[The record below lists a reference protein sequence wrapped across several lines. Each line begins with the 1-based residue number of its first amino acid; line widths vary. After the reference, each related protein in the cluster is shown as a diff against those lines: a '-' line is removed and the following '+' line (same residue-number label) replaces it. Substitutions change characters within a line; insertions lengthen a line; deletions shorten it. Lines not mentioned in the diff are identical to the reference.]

1 MGSID
6 LFRFSATAVIAHRAR
21 SILTALGIAVGI
33 TAVILLTSIGEGV
46 HRFVLGEFTQFGTNL
61 LAITPGRTE
70 TFGIPGAAIGSVRPL
85 TLEDAD
91 ALERLEPV
99 SAVVPVVMGN
109 AAVESEGRSRRAAV
123 FGVGAEMPQVWSMA
137 VGLGRFLP
145 DADNTAPRAY
155 AVLGARVRRELFPH
169 SSPLGRPVRVGGDR
183 YRVIGVMAEKG
194 QFLGFDLDDAVYV
207 PAAKALTLFNR
218 EGLHEIDVL
227 YRATT
232 PVATVRKAVERLMR
246 ARHRLDDFTVT
257 SQQQMLDVLGSVL
270 NVLTIAVGALGGIS
284 LFVGGVG
291 ILTIMTISVSER
303 TAEIGLLRALGAR
316 RAEIHR
322 VFLFESLLLA
332 SAGGTAGLVL
342 GLTIVGGIALLAPEL
357 PVHPSPGYVVL
368 AVLVAVLI
376 GLAAGVAPARN
387 AARLVPVE
395 ALRGE

>member
-137 VGLGRFLP
+137 VGLGAFPARCRQH
-145 DADNTAPRAY
+145 RATC
-155 AVLGARVRRELFPH
+155 VRGPRRE
-169 SSPLGRPVRVGGDR
+169 GAAR
-183 YRVIGVMAEKG
+183 
-194 QFLGFDLDDAVYV
+194 AV
-207 PAAKALTLFNR
+207 P
-218 EGLHEIDVL
+218 
-227 YRATT
+227 
-232 PVATVRKAVERLMR
+232 
-246 ARHRLDDFTVT
+246 
-257 SQQQMLDVLGSVL
+257 
-270 NVLTIAVGALGGIS
+270 S
-284 LFVGGVG
+284 LQ
-291 ILTIMTISVSER
+291 
-303 TAEIGLLRALGAR
+303 
-316 RAEIHR
+316 
-322 VFLFESLLLA
+322 
-332 SAGGTAGLVL
+332 SAG
-342 GLTIVGGIALLAPEL
+342 
-357 PVHPSPGYVVL
+357 PSG
-368 AVLVAVLI
+368 AC
-376 GLAAGVAPARN
+376 R
-387 AARLVPVE
+387 R
-395 ALRGE
+395 